1 MGSYKIHQLGKKKDY
16 RGKVMV
22 YLLEEKERLLEPEL
36 SNEKK
41 IKEDKK

>member
-22 YLLEEKERLLEPEL
+22 YLFEEKERVVELEQN
-36 SNEKK
+36 NEKK
-41 IKEDKK
+41 